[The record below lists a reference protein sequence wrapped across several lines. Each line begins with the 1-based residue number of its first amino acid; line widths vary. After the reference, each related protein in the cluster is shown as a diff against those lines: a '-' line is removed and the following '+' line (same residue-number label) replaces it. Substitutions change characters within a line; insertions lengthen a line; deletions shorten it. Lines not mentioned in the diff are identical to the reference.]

1 VTKMKDKEKPKKK
14 PVEKKAAPVKK
25 TRKPGAA
32 PLVEPKTHH
41 APATVIHAETLP
53 AKPIE
58 QPRPEP
64 KKIPEVKHEPETKK
78 DQAPII
84 IEEAKTEE
92 KDIRALRSTEI
103 NYYDKEVVT
112 EDAKGKISA
121 KQAELRAKTAPKK
134 TFFLKTHH
142 YGRPV
147 TPAPVKP
154 VVKTEEERKIT
165 LEPPVRVKEISE
177 KIGVKVN
184 QIIQKLMQHNIMV
197 TINDT
202 LSEDAIILIGLEFN
216 YEINIAAS
224 KDIASKYSTA
234 TVDKPEDLVLRPPV
248 VVVMGHVD
256 HGKTSLLDKIRNT
269 NVAATEQGLITQ
281 HIGASEVELNG
292 RKIVFL
298 DTPGHEAFTSMRA
311 RGANITDIVVL
322 VVAADDGV
330 MPQTEEAIKH
340 ARISNVLMIVAI
352 NKVDKKEANLHK
364 VKQQLSSME
373 LVPEE
378 WGGKTIFCEIS
389 ALTGQG
395 VDHLLEMIL
404 LQTEIL
410 ELKANPK
417 RKAYGVVLESRMTEN
432 YGVVANCLVQNGTL
446 RAGNLICCGSAFG
459 KVRTMLNS
467 KNKVITEAL
476 PSTPV
481 QIIGLSEL
489 PEAGDKFYTVDSIKT
504 AKELS
509 EVYAAKKKT
518 TVAAPVH
525 STLENLFSRME
536 DDKIKEVRLLIKAD
550 VNGSLEVLPTMLTG
564 ISTGEVK
571 VSIIHKGIGQ
581 ISESDVLLADAT
593 DAIIIGFNV
602 SAEEKSVSLAR
613 QLGIEIKTYG
623 VIYQIVE
630 ELRLAMEGLLE
641 PEEVEVTS
649 GWLTVKN
656 LFKISALG
664 NIAGCQ
670 VSNGKIE
677 RNCLVRVRRG
687 KEIIHTGK
695 IASLKRVKDDVKEV
709 ANGFECGLRIE
720 GFNNINVGDTIE
732 AYHIE
737 KRMKKLSSK

>member
-1 VTKMKDKEKPKKK
+1 MKDKDKEKTKKK
-14 PVEKKAAPVKK
+14 STEKKVVTVKK
-25 TRKPGAA
+25 AKKPATAKIG
-32 PLVEPKTHH
+32 PVIEPKTHPALTTEVH
-41 APATVIHAETLP
+41 AKTSNPFH
-53 AKPIE
+53 KPDE
-58 QPRPEP
+58 QPKPEL
-64 KKIPEVKHEPETKK
+64 KHEPEDKK
-78 DQAPII
+78 IQAPII
-84 IEEAKTEE
+84 IEETKTEE

-103 NYYDKEVVT
+103 AYYDKEVVT

-134 TFFLKTHH
+134 TFFLKRQH
-142 YGRPV
+142 YGRSV
-147 TPAPVKP
+147 TPQPVKAPVK
-154 VVKTEEERKIT
+154 TETERKIT
-165 LEPPVRVKEISE
+165 LELPIRVKEISE
-177 KIGVKVN
+177 KIGVKVS
-184 QIIQKLMQHNIMV
+184 QIIQKLMQHNIML

-216 YEINIAAS
+216 YEIDIAAP
-224 KDIASKYSTA
+224 KDIASKYSTV
-234 TVDKPEDLVLRPPV
+234 TVDKKEDLVLRPPV

-281 HIGASEVELNG
+281 HIGASEVEFNG

-311 RGANITDIVVL
+311 RGANITDIAIL

-340 ARISNVLMIVAI
+340 ARVSNVLMIIAV
-352 NKVDKKEANLHK
+352 NKIDKKEANLHK
-364 VKQQLSSME
+364 VKQQLASME
-373 LVPEE
+373 IVPEE
-378 WGGKTIFCEIS
+378 WGGKTIFCEVS

-404 LQTEIL
+404 LQSEML

-446 RAGNLICCGSAFG
+446 RAGNIISCGCAYG

-467 KNKVITEAL
+467 KNKTIAEAP

-489 PEAGDKFYTVDSIKT
+489 PEAGDKFYTVDGIHT

-509 EVYAAKKKT
+509 EAYTAKKKT
-518 TVAAPVH
+518 SIVAPVH
-525 STLENLFSRME
+525 STLENLFIRLE
-536 DDKIKEVRLLIKAD
+536 ENKIKEVRLLIKAD
-550 VNGSLEVLPTMLTG
+550 VNGSLEVLPNMLAG

-571 VSIIHKGIGQ
+571 VNIIHKGIGQ
-581 ISESDVLLADAT
+581 INESDVLLADAT

-602 SAEEKSVSLAR
+602 SAEEKSASLAK
-613 QLGIEIKTYG
+613 QIGVEIKIYG
-623 VIYQIVE
+623 VIYQILE

-641 PEEVEVTS
+641 PEKVEVTS

-656 LFKISALG
+656 IFKISALG

-670 VSNGKIE
+670 VTNGKIE
-677 RNCLVRVRRG
+677 RNCMVRVHRG
-687 KEIIHTGK
+687 KDIIHTGK

-709 ANGFECGLRIE
+709 ANGFECGLRLE
-720 GFNNINVGDTIE
+720 GSDNINVGDTIE
-732 AYHIE
+732 AFHIE
-737 KRMKKLSSK
+737 KRMKKLSPK